1 MVVDPKFTKKVDT
14 YLTLQ
19 TESNTLKTLFDD
31 DLTFTLA
38 DRDLSSD
45 KKGNYFISFNL
56 PEDSTHLSTGS
67 TLSKL
72 FPELQQL
79 NVDRIIIC
87 PIPASEYSEF
97 IDGRTITLNVPQS
110 GGTSMTSMSSVTL
123 ISSTYTSDKILKSET
138 SPLLGDNIAF
148 LFSDTL
154 NRPYSGSVVNELGT
168 IVQLTSNTTW
178 EPNTNNFLERP
189 SAIAY
194 SEVKR
199 HLAISGVST
208 DQRTN
213 TSYSTTVPT
222 GYPDNRTGYTYDI
235 PVGFVILDK
244 GIAVITHQTLVNNF
258 PWNSGFTASNNQPY
272 VDDSQVTS
280 KTNIYFTGVTSN
292 SDEAAQ
298 IEYYDIDTSFKTTVV
313 AVAMPR
319 EFFISN
325 NPTWN
330 RAAALASINEQ
341 TGIISFDPVFVTE
354 IGLYN
359 ELGELVAVA
368 KLDRPVEKGYTEVL
382 TFVLDIEM

>member
-1 MVVDPKFTKKVDT
+1 MVIDPKFTKKVDS

-19 TESNTLKTLFDD
+19 TETNTLKTLFGGTF
-31 DLTFTLA
+31 TFTLA

-56 PEDSTHLSTGS
+56 PEDTSQLSTGS
-67 TLSKL
+67 TVSKL

-87 PIPASEYSEF
+87 PVPASSYSEF
-97 IDGRTITLNVPQS
+97 IDGRTVTLNIPQS

-148 LFSDTL
+148 LFSDTI

-168 IVQLTSNTTW
+168 VIQMTSNTAW
-178 EPNTNNFLERP
+178 DPNPNNFLQRP
-189 SAIAY
+189 SATAY

-208 DQRTN
+208 DLRTN
-213 TSYSTTVPT
+213 ASYSVSVPN

-258 PWNSGFTASNNQPY
+258 PWNSGFTASNNQAY
-272 VDDSQVTS
+272 VDNGQVS
-280 KTNIYFTGVTSN
+280 GKTNIYFTGITSG
-292 SDEAAQ
+292 SDQAAQ
-298 IEYYDIDTSFKTTVV
+298 IEFYDINTSFKTTVV
-313 AVAMPR
+313 AVGMPR

-341 TGIISFDPVFVTE
+341 TGIISFDPVSITE
-354 IGLYN
+354 VGLYN

-368 KLDRPVEKGYTEVL
+368 RLDRPVEKGYTDVL

>member
-1 MVVDPKFTKKVDT
+1 MVVDPKFTKKVDS

-19 TESNTLKTLFDD
+19 TETNRLQTLFDD
-31 DLTFTLA
+31 DLKFTLA

-56 PEDSTHLSTGS
+56 PQSTDQLSTGC
-67 TLSKL
+67 TVSKL

-87 PIPASEYSEF
+87 PIPASGYSEF
-97 IDGRTITLNVPQS
+97 IDGRTITLSVPQS
-110 GGTSMTSMSSVTL
+110 GGTSMSDMSAVTL
-123 ISSTYTSDKILKSET
+123 ISSTYTSDKILKSES

-148 LFSDTL
+148 LFSDSF
-154 NRPYSGSVVNELGT
+154 NRPYSGSVVNELGAV
-168 IVQLTSNTTW
+168 VQLASNTTW
-178 EPNTNNFLERP
+178 EPNPNNFLERP
-189 SAIAY
+189 SATAY

-213 TSYSTTVPT
+213 TSYSVAVPA

-244 GIAVITHQTLVNNF
+244 GIAVITHQTIVNNF
-258 PWNSGFTASNNQPY
+258 PWNSGFTSNNNLPY
-272 VDDSQVTS
+272 TDDGQVSS

-292 SDEAAQ
+292 ADEAAQ

-341 TGIISFDPVFVTE
+341 TGIISFDPVLVTE

-359 ELGELVAVA
+359 ELGELISIA
-368 KLDRPVEKGYTEVL
+368 KLDRPVEKGYTDVL